1 MSQDFNRSV
10 DPSEMPGSNLVDPS
24 EAPGSSLV
32 DPSEAPSGA
41 HADSAL
47 DTTETGEP
55 PQE

>member
-1 MSQDFNRSV
+1 MSQNFNQKV

-32 DPSEAPSGA
+32 DPSEAPAGA
-41 HADSAL
+41 KAESEMDM
-47 DTTETGEP
+47 TEAGEP